1 MMKIKYYCFG
11 LLILSIVACENN
23 ERKVTSDL
31 LNFPNAETGEVNGD
45 LPKIVMDQEVVQIGK
60 VVVGEKIT
68 HTFHFKNEGKGPL
81 QIAHVTPSC
90 GCTTLKDW
98 PKHPMQPGEEGTI
111 TVELNTT
118 NLSGPIEKSIQV
130 STNGIPRDVFL
141 KIVGEVAGQAANPN
155 FEQNGPEMQRV
166 QQKNNFC
173 YTFAT

>member
-1 MMKIKYYCFG
+1 MMKISKWIICFSCFA
-11 LLILSIVACENN
+11 LVACESE

-31 LNFPNAETGEVNGD
+31 LNFPNAETGEVSGD
-45 LPKIVMDQEVVQIGK
+45 LPKMVVDQEIVQIGK

-68 HTFHFKNEGKGPL
+68 HAFHFKNEGKGPL

-118 NLSGPIEKSIQV
+118 NLSGAIEKSIQV

-166 QQKNNFC
+166 Q
-173 YTFAT
+173 